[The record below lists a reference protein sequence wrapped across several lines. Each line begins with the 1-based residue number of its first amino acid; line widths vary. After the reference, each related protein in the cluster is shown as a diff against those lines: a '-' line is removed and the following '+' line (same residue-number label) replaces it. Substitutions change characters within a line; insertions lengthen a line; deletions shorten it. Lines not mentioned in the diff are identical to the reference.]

1 MRLDNINSYWHL
13 LEAARAGKTIQFQ
26 QFIGD
31 ERGWVDAHG
40 LNFDEPPNL
49 YRVKPEES
57 GPTPKQEVV
66 EYNDKTNPEP
76 EFVID
81 PKSDLGI
88 LMRDVE
94 DIAFKVVRPL
104 LISDKGLGKDA
115 LETTDF
121 FRRLF
126 HMLTRM
132 HHTQAHN
139 FWSWQYSAKREHE
152 LKSQLEAKTKEMK
165 QAFDGSYYEAWQKE
179 RTRANVAEQ
188 SLTAE
193 VEKFHNTLAD
203 RDKAV
208 KYYDDENRKLKED
221 FKKERARADLLWE
234 QVKCHENG
242 TKFRQQVDRAYKAE
256 HERSDLILKLEEEQK
271 RTAQA
276 LASVKEWQEK
286 AAAEKKNGDYAVSFA
301 KDRIDELE
309 RQIGKWNFRVEN
321 DDKEIVRLKGRV
333 AELERDLNDTR
344 NNRDSIGR
352 QWEQAEA
359 RVKQL
364 QEFNENQ
371 ARMLADYR
379 KGGFY
384 VPDVVAVVTETKDG
398 KETVVRQVEKQNCE
412 GLCALCHKPFMSG
425 SAHYFVCNSCIK
437 KSQTDL
443 PVGWYDYWE
452 SLKKAANFCEQQT
465 KLHRE
470 NKATK

>member
-40 LNFDEPPNL
+40 LNFDEAPNL

-57 GPTPKQEVV
+57 GPTPKQE
-66 EYNDKTNPEP
+66 
-76 EFVID
+76 FVID
-81 PKSDLGI
+81 PDSNIGMLLREITEIACRLERPQLISEKGI
-88 LMRDVE
+88 LKTSWQTCDLFARILDTM
-94 DIAFKVVRPL
+94 K
-104 LISDKGLGKDA
+104 
-115 LETTDF
+115 
-121 FRRLF
+121 RLY
-126 HMLTRM
+126 
-132 HHTQAHN
+132 HTQEEN

-256 HERSDLILKLEEEQK
+256 HERSYLILKIEEEQK

-359 RVKQL
+359 RVKELEQ
-364 QEFNENQ
+364 Q
-371 ARMLADYR
+371 LADARESERYYIR
-379 KGGFY
+379 ISAEK
-384 VPDVVAVVTETKDG
+384 TQENI
-398 KETVVRQVEKQNCE
+398 TVVR
-412 GLCALCHKPFMSG
+412 ALWKHGCNTKWHPDG
-425 SAHYFVCNSCIK
+425 SVTIER
-437 KSQTDL
+437 T
-443 PVGWYDYWE
+443 E
-452 SLKKAANFCEQQT
+452 
-465 KLHRE
+465 
-470 NKATK
+470 